1 MLEDTRP
8 SLEDMCQEFNL
19 CAGEQIV
26 TDNAGNAAH
35 LILRAVA
42 YMSTRNPIHHAN
54 GGPAADNPQDKIA
67 RLRALATTLLP
78 TSLRTIAHT
87 PTRNPIDHGSGGP
100 ATATSLSR
108 LSGCTLMNG
117 RATSYLAAPQAS
129 R

>member
-19 CAGEQIV
+19 CAGEEIV

-54 GGPAADNPQDKIA
+54 GGVGAGSGAAPAAAGPPSTARSGDEDSRLA
-67 RLRALATTLLP
+67 ERLR
-78 TSLRTIAHT
+78 
-87 PTRNPIDHGSGGP
+87 
-100 ATATSLSR
+100 
-108 LSGCTLMNG
+108 
-117 RATSYLAAPQAS
+117 
-129 R
+129 